1 MAIMNAECCRAHV
14 YGSQS
19 ATWSCSSDPSLLSAC
34 KHCGY
39 HQEVPVSA
47 IIQSEECESIKCRF
61 LSSDSC
67 DSNVSHDSADSPDSI
82 DTTSIVWEGDDYPS
96 WGPYISSLE
105 IVSKGKIN
113 SVRFYESRK
122 SFRWRLRPIWRKRLL
137 RLPRHILDSDDFSR
151 PEGHG

>member
-61 LSSDSC
+61 LRFLWFHRFPRFCGFPWFYWYYLDRLRRRWL
-67 DSNVSHDSADSPDSI
+67 PTI
-82 DTTSIVWEGDDYPS
+82 
-96 WGPYISSLE
+96 YIFLE

-113 SVRFYESRK
+113 SVRFYESRA
-122 SFRWRLRPIWRKRLL
+122 SFRWRLRPIWRRSLL
-137 RLPRHILDSDDFSR
+137 RHILDSDDIPR
-151 PEGHG
+151 LEGHG